1 MIYFTAFKLL
11 QVDRYRQR
19 LKEREHRKK
28 IAKEFGIIQNST
40 SAGNKKNQIDK
51 KKHSKDE
58 K

>member
-1 MIYFTAFKLL
+1 MIYFAAFKLL

-40 SAGNKKNQIDK
+40 SVGNKRNQIDK